1 MFWSFR
7 EPPKLNVI
15 FLSIYIL
22 VQDYICIL
30 PNTFSN
36 WQLHFYYFPIFAPL
50 SLIFNRT
57 KVLVSISLIKN
68 FKRESKKLLQIN
80 KKAADQFTFWRF
92 LLISH
97 WLLLHGVLRP
107 LKELHFKL
115 PVRTAILIMC
125 GKVVDERLP
134 LASGIHY
141 GEASRPHRVFG
152 NFQKSTYY
160 AAYSLTPPTHILQI
174 NLIWSFIEF
183 IFLITNWYC
192 TRLNLSECFYPNWI
206 WTNIP
211 RLYQKCYS

>member
-30 PNTFSN
+30 LNTYSN
-36 WQLHFYYFPIFAPL
+36 WQLHFYYFPIFVPL

-68 FKRESKKLLQIN
+68 FKRESKKIVTN
-80 KKAADQFTFWRF
+80 KQKAADQFTFWRF

-97 WLLLHGVLRP
+97 WLLLHGVLKP

-115 PVRTAILIMC
+115 PARTAILIMC
-125 GKVVDERLP
+125 GKVVDEGLP
-134 LASGIHY
+134 LASGIRY

-152 NFQKSTYY
+152 NCQKSTYY
-160 AAYSLTPPTHILQI
+160 AAYALTPPTHILQI

-183 IFLITNWYC
+183 IFLIINWYC

-211 RLYQKCYS
+211 RLYQKCYF